1 MKFRAPMI
9 VAAALAAGLA
19 LTACSSSDDNTA
31 TPTTAVEETVIVED
45 ESDLPPVPSVE
56 ELNAQLQTALDPA
69 VPAEEK
75 AAMVQGLEDDPELI
89 QALSEAADQAR
100 ADGLIEDIVVTGPIL
115 ETGTE
120 VISVPFEVTMDGAV
134 NAGDVVIVA
143 DGDEWKLGKDSVCG
157 LAELLDI
164 PSESCVADDDVVADE
179 GEFADDD
186 VIIDENN

>member
-19 LTACSSSDDNTA
+19 LTACSSSDDDTA
-31 TPTTAVEETVIVED
+31 TPTTAVEETVIDETEVVED
-45 ESDLPPVPSVE
+45 DSGLPPVPSVD
-56 ELNAQLQTALDPA
+56 ELNAQLQMALDPA

-75 AAMVQGLEDDPELI
+75 AVMVQGLENDPELI
-89 QALSEAADQAR
+89 QALSEAAEQAQ
-100 ADGLIEDIVVTGPIL
+100 ADGLIEGIVVTGPVL

-157 LAELLDI
+157 LAALLEI
-164 PSESCVADDDVVADE
+164 PSDSCLA
-179 GEFADDD
+179 
-186 VIIDENN
+186 